1 MENQNN
7 DKSVFKKD
15 VDEDVDVETVV
26 DVFKIRVFG
35 LVWNILCYVHG
46 PGQGSKSRKISY
58 RAFVHDFVRRQNI
71 VLKI

>member
-7 DKSVFKKD
+7 DKSVLKKD

-35 LVWNILCYVHG
+35 FVWNILCYVHG
-46 PGQGSKSRKISY
+46 PGIPHEDRGVRK
-58 RAFVHDFVRRQNI
+58 FQC
-71 VLKI
+71 

>member
-1 MENQNN
+1 MERQNN

-35 LVWNILCYVHG
+35 LV
-46 PGQGSKSRKISY
+46 
-58 RAFVHDFVRRQNI
+58 
-71 VLKI
+71 

>member
-1 MENQNN
+1 MERQNN

-46 PGQGSKSRKISY
+46 PGIPHKDRGVRK
-58 RAFVHDFVRRQNI
+58 FEC
-71 VLKI
+71 